1 MLQEDVQIKPQTL
14 KQQKW
19 QVCRCCLS
27 QLHKAVCLLEK
38 LRLLLPSWSPYNGN
52 DWSPV
57 TSSVQECI
65 SSYLPKTHV
74 SLPLLLFR
82 CARSS
87 IHTHWFLALDFHNN
101 QFPDNQFFFSP
112 LLTILHCY
120 IYGWCIVGKC
130 VGRRIVVTVL
140 SLSQLGGC
148 RQRTAGVAWE
158 ELQGKASP
166 PPPTLSPTL
175 TLLLPHHLQTKSRH
189 GTPLTLRGW
198 KELFVLGYLSKVCCL
213 GGKYVGLSRWSC
225 HWFACCHS
233 TGGFRGKKETS
244 KRK

>member
-1 MLQEDVQIKPQTL
+1 MAMTEPQSPALFKNIFQVTF
-14 KQQKW
+14 QKLMSH
-19 QVCRCCLS
+19 CHCFF
-27 QLHKAVCLLEK
+27 
-38 LRLLLPSWSPYNGN
+38 
-52 DWSPV
+52 
-57 TSSVQECI
+57 
-65 SSYLPKTHV
+65 
-74 SLPLLLFR
+74 FR

-101 QFPDNQFFFSP
+101 QFPDNQFLFSP

-166 PPPTLSPTL
+166 PPTSTLTL

-198 KELFVLGYLSKVCCL
+198 KELFCPWLPITGLMFR
-213 GGKYVGLSRWSC
+213 GKYVGL
-225 HWFACCHS
+225 
-233 TGGFRGKKETS
+233 
-244 KRK
+244 

>member
-1 MLQEDVQIKPQTL
+1 MLIITLNSHSLSGFLAFYQQYVSSCSLKFRIRLLHEVLQEDVQIKPQTL

-38 LRLLLPSWSPYNGN
+38 LRLLLPSWSPNNGN
-52 DWSPV
+52 DWTPV
-57 TSSVQECI
+57 TSSVQEYI

-140 SLSQLGGC
+140 SLSLSWVGAGSGLLELLG
-148 RQRTAGVAWE
+148 RNFK
-158 ELQGKASP
+158 GKP
-166 PPPTLSPTL
+166 H
-175 TLLLPHHLQTKSRH
+175 LLLPPSPSLSYSLTTCRPNPGMVHHW
-189 GTPLTLRGW
+189 P
-198 KELFVLGYLSKVCCL
+198 
-213 GGKYVGLSRWSC
+213 
-225 HWFACCHS
+225 
-233 TGGFRGKKETS
+233 
-244 KRK
+244 

>member
-1 MLQEDVQIKPQTL
+1 MQICLNCIKVFACWRNWDFYCQAGAQTMAMTEPQ
-14 KQQKW
+14 
-19 QVCRCCLS
+19 
-27 QLHKAVCLLEK
+27 
-38 LRLLLPSWSPYNGN
+38 
-52 DWSPV
+52 SPV
-57 TSSVQECI
+57 LFKNIFQVTFQKLMSHC
-65 SSYLPKTHV
+65 HCFF
-74 SLPLLLFR
+74 FR

-101 QFPDNQFFFSP
+101 QFPDNQFLFSP

-166 PPPTLSPTL
+166 PPPTLTL

-198 KELFVLGYLSKVCCL
+198 KELFCPWLPITGLMFR
-213 GGKYVGLSRWSC
+213 GKYVGL
-225 HWFACCHS
+225 
-233 TGGFRGKKETS
+233 
-244 KRK
+244 